1 MINQPKVKTKT
12 VLIMKVLF
20 NLILSIS
27 IGVQFTYSQNWD
39 LNLLKSVN
47 SQYTESVGKPM
58 IIVTESITP
67 VSLAAPIGIFI
78 AGTIKKNDK
87 LKHDAISIGVSQL
100 FSSILTVGLKLG
112 INRPRPSVTYP
123 NDIKKYSTA
132 GSPSFPSGHTSMAF
146 NVATALTLNYP
157 KWYVYVPAYLWAS
170 SVGYSRMYLGVHYP
184 SDVLVGAVIGSGTAI
199 LTEYGRK
206 YLVDKKNR
214 KVENQF

>member
-1 MINQPKVKTKT
+1 MTNQPKVKTKT
-12 VLIMKVLF
+12 VLIMKTLF
-20 NLILSIS
+20 SLILIICIS
-27 IGVQFTYSQNWD
+27 FQVTYSQNWD
-39 LNLLKSVN
+39 INLLKSVN
-47 SQYTESVGKPM
+47 NQYTESVGKPM
-58 IIVTESITP
+58 IVVTESITP
-67 VSLAAPIGIFI
+67 VSLAAPVGIFI

-87 LKHDAISIGVSQL
+87 LKYDAISIGVSQL

-123 NDIKKYSTA
+123 NDITKYSSA

-146 NVATALTLNYP
+146 NVATAVTLCYP
-157 KWYVYVPAYLWAS
+157 KWYVYIPAYLWAG

-206 YLVDKKNR
+206 YLVEKRNKR
-214 KVENQF
+214 IENQF